1 MGPDKGGSVM
11 NKLIVGMFFACLL
24 VAAAAQGADDEK
36 DKKDHDE
43 LRALLKIFTQAFNS
57 RQLEPLVPYL
67 HKDFSV
73 TMVNQ
78 DVVTTPG
85 ELKAYIDK
93 QFNAPGSLLK
103 DVRVEPEADILT
115 VFFNG
120 RFGINR
126 GGSTDTY
133 TLKDGRVF
141 KIHTRWTGTAI
152 NEDGKWKVLN
162 AHIGLNF
169 LDNPVMDYAEMKQK
183 IYGAA
188 GLAIGLLLGIVGTL
202 LVRRRRAAV

>member
-1 MGPDKGGSVM
+1 M
-11 NKLIVGMFFACLL
+11 NKLIAGMFSVCLL
-24 VAAAAQGADDEK
+24 VAGAAQGADDQK

-43 LRALLKIFTQAFNS
+43 LRALLKTFTQAFNS

-85 ELKAYIDK
+85 ELKGYIDK

-103 DVRVEPEADILT
+103 DVKIEPEADILT
-115 VFFNG
+115 KFFNG

-133 TLKDGRVF
+133 TLKDGRVI
-141 KIHTRWTGTAI
+141 KIHTRWSGTAI

-162 AHIGLNF
+162 AHIGLNI
-169 LDNPVMDYAEMKQK
+169 LDNPILAAVERLRWVW
-183 IYGAA
+183 GA
-188 GLAIGLLLGIVGTL
+188 GGVVIGLLLGVLGTL
-202 LVRRRRAAV
+202 LLKRRKA

>member
-1 MGPDKGGSVM
+1 M
-11 NKLIVGMFFACLL
+11 NKLIAGMFSACLL
-24 VAAAAQGADDEK
+24 VAGTALGADSEK

-43 LRALLKIFTQAFNS
+43 LRALLKTFTQAFNS
-57 RQLEPLVPYL
+57 RKIEPLEPYL

-85 ELKAYIDK
+85 ELKGYIDK
-93 QFNAPGSLLK
+93 QFNAPGSPLK
-103 DVRVEPEADILT
+103 DVKIEPEADILT
-115 VFFNG
+115 MFFNG

-133 TLKDGRVF
+133 T
-141 KIHTRWTGTAI
+141 WTGTAI

-162 AHIGLNF
+162 AHVGLNI
-169 LDNPVMDYAEMKQK
+169 LDNPILDAVERLRWVW
-183 IYGAA
+183 GAV
-188 GLAIGLLLGIVGTL
+188 GLLIGLVVGVLGTL
-202 LVRRRRAAV
+202 LLKRRKA

>member
-1 MGPDKGGSVM
+1 M
-11 NKLIVGMFFACLL
+11 NKLIVAMFSACLL
-24 VAAAAQGADDEK
+24 VAGAAQGADEEK

-43 LRALLKIFTQAFNS
+43 LRALLKTFTQAFNS

-85 ELKAYIDK
+85 ELKGYIDK

-103 DVRVEPEADILT
+103 DVKIEPEADILT
-115 VFFNG
+115 KFFSG

-133 TLKDGRVF
+133 TLRDGRVI

-162 AHIGLNF
+162 AHIGLNI
-169 LDNPVMDYAEMKQK
+169 LDNPILDAVERLRWVW
-183 IYGAA
+183 GA
-188 GLAIGLLLGIVGTL
+188 GGILIGLVVGVLGTL
-202 LVRRRRAAV
+202 LLKRRKA

>member
-1 MGPDKGGSVM
+1 MGVDKRGTTMS
-11 NKLIVGMFFACLL
+11 KLTVVIFSACLFL
-24 VAAAAQGADDEK
+24 AGSAQGAESEK

-43 LRALLKIFTQAFNS
+43 LRALLRIFTQAFNT
-57 RQLEPLVPYL
+57 RQIDPLVPYL

-85 ELKAYIDK
+85 ELKGYIDK

-103 DVRVEPEADILT
+103 DVKIQPEADILT
-115 VFFNG
+115 LFYDG

-133 TLKDGRVF
+133 TLKDGREITI
-141 KIHTRWTGTAI
+141 KTRWTGTAI
-152 NEDGKWKVLN
+152 QEDGKWKVLN
-162 AHIGLNF
+162 AHIGLNI
-169 LDNPVMDYAEMKQK
+169 LDNPILDAVEKLRWVW
-183 IYGAA
+183 GTG
-188 GLAIGLLLGIVGTL
+188 GLAIGLVVGVLGTL
-202 LVRRRRAAV
+202 LLRRRKA

>member
-1 MGPDKGGSVM
+1 VI
-11 NKLIVGMFFACLL
+11 NKLIAGMFSACLL
-24 VAAAAQGADDEK
+24 VAGTAQGADDEK

-43 LRALLKIFTQAFNS
+43 LRTLLKTFTQAFNS
-57 RQLEPLVPYL
+57 RQVESLMPYL

-85 ELKAYIDK
+85 ELKGYIDK
-93 QFNAPGSLLK
+93 QFNAPGSPLK
-103 DVRVEPEADILT
+103 DVKIEPEADILT

-162 AHIGLNF
+162 AHIGLNI
-169 LDNPVMDYAEMKQK
+169 LDNPILDAVERLRWVW
-183 IYGAA
+183 GAV
-188 GLAIGLLLGIVGTL
+188 GVVIGLIVGVLGTL
-202 LVRRRRAAV
+202 LLKRRKG